1 MGISLLHRK
10 EYLVLTTIDIIE
22 ELGIQGLTT
31 REIAKRQNVSEAT
44 IFRHYKNKNEFLLAV
59 LDYYIQF
66 DTDIFQSIRMTNLTP
81 MDAIRYYVMEYAE
94 YYQNYPAITAITQIY
109 DVLRYAPELEQ
120 KIKEIQQNR
129 TKMLQELIDVA
140 KGAEDI
146 PEEYDS
152 RMIAVMILGFI
163 REICLNWRLEQYN
176 FSFRERTRASLDLFL
191 KAFQKIKSND

>member
-44 IFRHYKNKNEFLLAV
+44 IFRHYKNKNELLLAV

>member
-44 IFRHYKNKNEFLLAV
+44 IFRHYKNKNELLLAV

-120 KIKEIQQNR
+120 KIKGIQQNR

-140 KGAEDI
+140 KVAEDI